1 MPIRCPSRL
10 AHYEVIAPIG
20 AGGMGNVYRARD
32 KNLDRVVAL
41 KILPAAETLTGQAVR
56 RFIQEAKA
64 ASALNHPNI
73 AHIYEIGEADGI
85 RFIAMEYVEGQSLQ
99 EKVSGRSLTGS
110 EVLQIGCQ
118 IADALEHAHAARIIH
133 RDIKSSNIMLTP
145 RGQVKVLDFGLAKI
159 QHDETTSAADID
171 TQLKTAP
178 EVVMGTLPYMSPEQA
193 L

>member
-1 MPIRCPSRL
+1 PTLFRS
-10 AHYEVIAPIG
+10 AVK
-20 AGGMGNVYRARD
+20 V
-32 KNLDRVVAL
+32 
-41 KILPAAETLTGQAVR
+41 LPAAETSTGQAVR

-85 RFIAMEYVEGQSLQ
+85 RFIAMEYIEGQSLQ
-99 EKVSGRSLTGS
+99 EHTSGKSLSRS
-110 EVLQIGCQ
+110 EVVQIGCQ
-118 IADALEHAHAARIIH
+118 IADALEHAHASRIIH

-171 TQLKTAP
+171 TQLKAAP

-193 L
+193 LGQRIDHRSDIFSFGVVLYQLITGR